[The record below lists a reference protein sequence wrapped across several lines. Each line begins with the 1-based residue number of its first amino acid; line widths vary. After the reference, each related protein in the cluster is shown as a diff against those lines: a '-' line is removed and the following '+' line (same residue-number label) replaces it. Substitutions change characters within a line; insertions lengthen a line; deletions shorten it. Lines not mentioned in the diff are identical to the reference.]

1 MVKVLIL
8 RAPGIN
14 CDVET
19 RFAFQSAGADRVD
32 VFHINRLLESPAIL
46 SEYQILCLPG
56 GFSYGDDID
65 AGKVFASKLSR
76 NLGDVFRSFCD
87 AGKLVLGICN
97 GFQVL
102 LKSGLLL
109 CQSCFEIHG
118 AEHGSAASRSVC
130 SGAKPIAHTGCGID
144 GSLATLAWNEPSAV
158 FVDRWVHL
166 RAGESNCVFLRGIR
180 ELYLPIAHGEGRFVP
195 SGDSVL
201 STLADAGQLALRY
214 VDGDNPNGSV
224 LGVAGV
230 CDRSGRIFGLM
241 PHPERFLNIFQHPY
255 WTRIVG
261 KEQRNKKDNDNDLKG
276 DGFKIFQN
284 AVSYFL

>member
-19 RFAFQSAGADRVD
+19 QFAFQSAGADCVD
-32 VFHINRLLESPAIL
+32 VFHINRLLESPDLL
-46 SEYQILCLPG
+46 SGYQILCLPG

-87 AGKLVLGICN
+87 SGKLVLGICN

-109 CQSCFEIHG
+109 SDGTE
-118 AEHGSAASRSVC
+118 
-130 SGAKPIAHTGCGID
+130 

-158 FVDRWVHL
+158 YVDRWVHL
-166 RAGESNCVFLRGIR
+166 RADANSNCVFLREVN
-180 ELYLPIAHGEGRFVP
+180 ELYLPVAHGEGRFVTA
-195 SGDSVL
+195 DESVL
-201 STLADAGQLALRY
+201 STLANAGQLALRY
-214 VDGDNPNGSV
+214 AEGENPNGSV
-224 LGVAGV
+224 LDVAGV

-241 PHPERFLNIFQHPY
+241 PHPERFLNIFQHPH
-255 WTRIVG
+255 WTRIISKDQRAK
-261 KEQRNKKDNDNDLKG
+261 KENDLKG
-276 DGFKIFQN
+276 DGFIIFQN
-284 AVSYFL
+284 AVSYFR